1 MPENSIN
8 NFYLPLAQC
17 EPRLGSLTSNLT
29 WLPKLATNQYD
40 NQILIEKLQLILMKI
55 FEARV
60 KKNNEFK
67 FPIDATAFSYFILM
81 GIPFSDNIKTKLL
94 KINCTNL
101 RLRLLYS
108 LLNENFK
115 FICST
120 CCLKICDRDSLFIMS
135 KLGTGGTFVNSH
147 GITHELYTFLNVQNI
162 RRASQYSDEFSW
174 FPNYGW
180 IIIQ

>member
-1 MPENSIN
+1 MSDIGIN
-8 NFYLPLAQC
+8 NFYLPLTQC
-17 EPRLGSLTSNLT
+17 EPRLGNFTANLT
-29 WLPKLATNQYD
+29 WLPKIAADQY
-40 NQILIEKLQLILMKI
+40 NNSILIKKLKDILMDI

-60 KKNNEFK
+60 KKSNEFK
-67 FPIDATAFSYFILM
+67 FPIDATAFSYFVLM
-81 GIPFSDNIKTKLL
+81 AIPFSDNIKTNLL

-108 LLNENFK
+108 LLSENFK

-120 CCLKICDRDSLFIMS
+120 CCLKLCNRDSLFIMS
-135 KLGTGGTFVNSH
+135 KLGTGGTFVNSY
-147 GITHELYTFLNVQNI
+147 GITHELYTFSNIQNV
-162 RRASQYSDEFSW
+162 RRASHYSDEFSW